1 MNIRQLFGI
10 IKLGDMMKKKI
21 IMHID
26 VNNAF
31 LSWTAVDMLHK
42 GSKIDIR
49 NRYAVIGGD
58 EATRHGIVLAKSM
71 PAKKKGVVTAET
83 LYSARKK
90 CPYLEVYPPE
100 FKVYKKYSDRMY
112 TYLCNYSKKIE
123 RYSIDECFIDYTD
136 SYQKFGD
143 PVKLAYKIKNEIRD
157 NFGFTVNVGVGDNKL
172 LAKMASDFSKPDKV
186 HTLFMDE
193 IKEKMW
199 PLNVDDLFMIGKSS
213 SKKLHELN
221 INTIG
226 ELANTPLEFLVRHF
240 KSMGKMMWEY
250 ANGIDNSEV
259 ETERGSPKSISTS
272 VVLPYDYTNVEEI
285 RKVLRELSCDTGR
298 RLRYKKMYA
307 ANVSIWIKYHD
318 FTKISKQ
325 LTLNRLINS
334 DNDIYDNA
342 CKLLDKIYN
351 PDGDKKVRS
360 LCVGV
365 ANLTDTYKVQLSLLE
380 NNLKED
386 NIDDELKKTL
396 ENIKRRYGDKSI
408 TYADRIGK

>member
-1 MNIRQLFGI
+1 MAIMKRI
-10 IKLGDMMKKKI
+10 IL
-21 IMHID
+21 HVD

-31 LSWTAVDMLHK
+31 LSWTAVNMLHK

-71 PAKKKGVVTAET
+71 PAKQKGVVTAET
-83 LYSARKK
+83 IYSARKK

-100 FKVYKKYSDRMY
+100 FKIYKKYSDRMY

-123 RYSIDECFIDYTD
+123 RYSIDECFIEYTD
-136 SYQKFGD
+136 SYQKYGD
-143 PVKLAYKIKNEIRD
+143 PVKLAYKIKNDIRD

-186 HTLFMDE
+186 HTLFMNE
-193 IKEKMW
+193 IKDKMW
-199 PLNVDDLFMIGKSS
+199 PLDVNELFMIGKAS

-226 ELANTPLEFLVRHF
+226 KLANTDIEFLIRHF

-259 ETERGSPKSISTS
+259 ESERGNPKSISTS
-272 VVLPYDYTNVEEI
+272 VVLPYDYTNVDDI
-285 RKVLRELSCDTGR
+285 KKILKDLSMDTGR

-307 ANVSIWIKYHD
+307 PNVSIWIKYHD
-318 FTKISKQ
+318 FTKVSKQ
-325 LTLNRLINS
+325 ITLDKLINS

-342 CKLLDKIYN
+342 CRLFDKLYN

-365 ANLTDTYKVQLSLLE
+365 SNLTDTYKVQLSLLE
-380 NNLKED
+380 NNLKEE
-386 NIDDELKKTL
+386 NINSELKKTL
-396 ENIKRRYGDKSI
+396 EDIKRKYGDKSI
-408 TYADRIGK
+408 TYADRLQK

>member
-1 MNIRQLFGI
+1 MA
-10 IKLGDMMKKKI
+10 MKKRI
-21 IMHID
+21 ILHID

-31 LSWTAVDMLHK
+31 LSWTAVNMLHN
-42 GSKIDIR
+42 GSKVDIR
-49 NRYAVIGGD
+49 TRYAVIGGD

-100 FKVYKKYSDRMY
+100 FKIYKKYSDRMY

-123 RYSIDECFIDYTD
+123 RYSIDECFMDYTD
-136 SYQKFGD
+136 SYEKFGD

-157 NFGFTVNVGVGDNKL
+157 NFGFTVNVGVGNNKL

-186 HTLFMDE
+186 HTLFTNE
-193 IKEKMW
+193 IKDKMW
-199 PLNVDDLFMIGKSS
+199 SLDVNDLFMIGKAS
-213 SKKLHELN
+213 SKRLHELN

-226 ELANTPLEFLVRHF
+226 ELANTDIDFLMRHF

-250 ANGIDNSEV
+250 ANGIDNSDV
-259 ETERGSPKSISTS
+259 ESERGNPKSISTS
-272 VVLPYDYTNVEEI
+272 VVLPYDYTDVEEI
-285 RKVLRELSCDTGR
+285 KKILKDLSIDTGR
-298 RLRYKKMYA
+298 RLRNKKMYA
-307 ANVSIWIKYHD
+307 PNVSIWIKFHD

-325 LTLNRLINS
+325 ITLDKLINS

-365 ANLTDTYKVQLSLLE
+365 ANLTDQYKVQLSLLE

-386 NIDDELKKTL
+386 NINVELKKTL
-396 ENIKRRYGDKSI
+396 EDIKKKYGDKSI
-408 TYADRIGK
+408 TYADRLNK

>member
-1 MNIRQLFGI
+1 MAMKRRI
-10 IKLGDMMKKKI
+10 IL
-21 IMHID
+21 HID

-31 LSWTAVDMLHK
+31 LSWTAVNMLHN
-42 GSKIDIR
+42 GSKVDIR

-58 EATRHGIVLAKSM
+58 EATRHGIVLAKSI

-123 RYSIDECFIDYTD
+123 RYSIDECFMDYTD

-143 PVKLAYKIKNEIRD
+143 PVKLAYRIKNEIRD
-157 NFGFTVNVGVGDNKL
+157 NFGFTVNVGIGDNKL

-186 HTLFMDE
+186 HTLFTDE

-199 PLNVDDLFMIGKSS
+199 PLDVNDLFMIGKAS

-226 ELANTPLEFLVRHF
+226 ELANTDINFLMRHF

-259 ETERGSPKSISTS
+259 ESERGSPKSISTS

-285 RKVLRELSCDTGR
+285 KKILRDLSIDTGR
-298 RLRYKKMYA
+298 RLRNKKMYA
-307 ANVSIWIKYHD
+307 SNVSIWIKFHD

-325 LTLNRLINS
+325 MTLDKLINS
-334 DNDIYDNA
+334 NDDIYDNA

-380 NNLKED
+380 NNLKEE
-386 NIDDELKKTL
+386 NINDELKKTL
-396 ENIKRRYGDKSI
+396 EDIKKKYGDKSI
-408 TYADRIGK
+408 TYADRIHK

>member
-1 MNIRQLFGI
+1 MAIMKRI
-10 IKLGDMMKKKI
+10 IL
-21 IMHID
+21 HVD

-31 LSWTAVDMLHK
+31 LSWTAVNMLHK

-71 PAKKKGVVTAET
+71 PAKQKGVVTAET
-83 LYSARKK
+83 IYSARKK

-100 FKVYKKYSDRMY
+100 FKIYKKYSDRMY

-136 SYQKFGD
+136 SYQKYGD
-143 PVKLAYKIKNEIRD
+143 PVKLAYKIKNDIRD

-186 HTLFMDE
+186 HTLFMNE
-193 IKEKMW
+193 IRDKMW
-199 PLNVDDLFMIGKSS
+199 PLDVNDLFMIGKAS

-226 ELANTPLEFLVRHF
+226 ELANTETEFLIRHF

-259 ETERGSPKSISTS
+259 ESERGNPKSISTS
-272 VVLPYDYTNVEEI
+272 VVLPYDYTNVDEI
-285 RKVLRELSCDTGR
+285 KKILKDLSMDTGR

-307 ANVSIWIKYHD
+307 PNVSIWIKYHD
-318 FTKISKQ
+318 FTKVSKQ
-325 LTLNRLINS
+325 ITLDKLINS

-342 CKLLDKIYN
+342 CRLFDKIYN

-365 ANLTDTYKVQLSLLE
+365 SNLTDTYKVQLSLLE
-380 NNLKED
+380 NNLKEE
-386 NIDDELKKTL
+386 NINSELKKTL
-396 ENIKRRYGDKSI
+396 EDIKRKYGDKSI
-408 TYADRIGK
+408 TYADRLQK

>member
-1 MNIRQLFGI
+1 
-10 IKLGDMMKKKI
+10 MKKRI
-21 IMHID
+21 ILHVD

-31 LSWTAVDMLHK
+31 LSWTAVNMLHK

-49 NRYAVIGGD
+49 ERYAVIGGD

-71 PAKKKGVVTAET
+71 PAKKRGVVTAET

-112 TYLCNYSKKIE
+112 TYLCNYSNKIE

-136 SYQKFGD
+136 SFIKFGD
-143 PVKLAYKIKNEIRD
+143 PVKLAYKIKNDIRD

-186 HTLFMDE
+186 HTLFTGE
-193 IKEKMW
+193 IKDKMW
-199 PLNVDDLFMIGKSS
+199 PLDVNDLFMIGKAS

-221 INTIG
+221 INTIE
-226 ELANTPLEFLVRHF
+226 ELANTDIEFLMRHF

-259 ETERGSPKSISTS
+259 ESERGNPKSISTS
-272 VVLPYDYTNVEEI
+272 VVLPYDYTNI
-285 RKVLRELSCDTGR
+285 DDIKKILRDLSIDTGR
-298 RLRYKKMYA
+298 RLRNKKMYA
-307 ANVSIWIKYHD
+307 PNVSIWIKYHD

-325 LTLNRLINS
+325 VTLDKLINS
-334 DNDIYDNA
+334 DDDIYENA
-342 CKLLDKIYN
+342 CRLFDKLYN

-365 ANLTDTYKVQLSLLE
+365 SNLTDKYKVQLSLLE
-380 NNLKED
+380 NNLKEE
-386 NIDDELKKTL
+386 NINDELKKTL
-396 ENIKRRYGDKSI
+396 EDIKKKYGDKSI
-408 TYADRIGK
+408 TYADRLNK

>member
-1 MNIRQLFGI
+1 
-10 IKLGDMMKKKI
+10 
-21 IMHID
+21 
-26 VNNAF
+26 
-31 LSWTAVDMLHK
+31 MLHN
-42 GSKIDIR
+42 GSKVDIR
-49 NRYAVIGGD
+49 TRYAVIGGD

-100 FKVYKKYSDRMY
+100 FKIYKKYSDRMY

-123 RYSIDECFIDYTD
+123 RYSIDECFMDYTD
-136 SYQKFGD
+136 SYEKFGD

-157 NFGFTVNVGVGDNKL
+157 NFGFTVNVGVGNNKL

-186 HTLFMDE
+186 HTLFTNE
-193 IKEKMW
+193 IKDKMW
-199 PLNVDDLFMIGKSS
+199 SLDVNDLFMIGKAS
-213 SKKLHELN
+213 SKRLHELN

-226 ELANTPLEFLVRHF
+226 ELANTDIDFLMRHF

-250 ANGIDNSEV
+250 ANGIDNSDV
-259 ETERGSPKSISTS
+259 ESERGNPKSISTS
-272 VVLPYDYTNVEEI
+272 VVLPYDYTDVEEI
-285 RKVLRELSCDTGR
+285 KKILKDLSIDTGR
-298 RLRYKKMYA
+298 RLRNKKMYA
-307 ANVSIWIKYHD
+307 PNVSIWIKFHD

-325 LTLNRLINS
+325 ITLDKLINS

-365 ANLTDTYKVQLSLLE
+365 ANLTDQYKVQLSLLE

-386 NIDDELKKTL
+386 NINVELKKTL
-396 ENIKRRYGDKSI
+396 EDIKKKYGDKSI
-408 TYADRIGK
+408 TYADRLNK